1 MDYLENYRNIMKAL
15 PARFSEAEVDAE
27 RNASTVIKCANGE
40 IIETRSSDTTELFI
54 RVSDEKTGYAYTQ
67 DLEEEPIEVLLKGL
81 NNSNF
86 VQRQQKDKLNEST
99 VKRAEMVDDRSGR
112 PDLESMKLA
121 AEKLEKTVRESDGNI
136 SSVAIEICSDTHW
149 RNVINS
155 NGLDV
160 ESSMN
165 LYSVRAT
172 VMAEK
177 DGDQYDATFFQ
188 SVSDIGGLNV
198 DRFRERIAASLRNQ
212 YGATELRS
220 GVYPVLLDST
230 VVTNIMMTAWQ
241 MFSGM
246 KYNNGSSALSGKLGE
261 TIGSSAL
268 SITDSPSHELTGYHY
283 EFDCEG
289 TPSEKQRLVE
299 NGKLVGLMH
308 NISSA
313 TGLDTSSTGNA
324 GRYALL
330 SGSIPTDIIITP
342 KIFYIE
348 PGENSLE
355 VMEKEIDDGV
365 YITHSYDVFHSINI
379 GSGSFSIPCRGTVIK
394 NGKPGHNVTGLTIN
408 GRLTD
413 LFARVKA
420 AGNDLYIEEFL
431 RKSYCVGAPS
441 ILVERLQ
448 INGK

>member
-1 MDYLENYRNIMKAL
+1 
-15 PARFSEAEVDAE
+15 
-27 RNASTVIKCANGE
+27 
-40 IIETRSSDTTELFI
+40 
-54 RVSDEKTGYAYTQ
+54 
-67 DLEEEPIEVLLKGL
+67 
-81 NNSNF
+81 
-86 VQRQQKDKLNEST
+86 
-99 VKRAEMVDDRSGR
+99 
-112 PDLESMKLA
+112 
-121 AEKLEKTVRESDGNI
+121 
-136 SSVAIEICSDTHW
+136 
-149 RNVINS
+149 
-155 NGLDV
+155 
-160 ESSMN
+160 
-165 LYSVRAT
+165 
-172 VMAEK
+172 
-177 DGDQYDATFFQ
+177 
-188 SVSDIGGLNV
+188 
-198 DRFRERIAASLRNQ
+198 
-212 YGATELRS
+212 
-220 GVYPVLLDST
+220 
-230 VVTNIMMTAWQ
+230 MMTAWQ

-246 KYNNGSSALSGKLGE
+246 KYNNGSSAISGKLGE

-289 TPSEKQRLVE
+289 TPSERQRLVE
-299 NGKLVGLMH
+299 SGKLVGLMH

-355 VMEKEIDDGV
+355 KMIEETGDGI

-394 NGKPGHNVTGLTIN
+394 NGKPRHNITGLTIN

-413 LFARVKA
+413 LFAKVRA

-441 ILVERLQ
+441 LLVERLQ

>member
-1 MDYLENYRNIMKAL
+1 MKAL

-136 SSVAIEICSDTHW
+136 SSVAIEICLDTHW

-188 SVSDIGGLNV
+188 SVSDIGGLNL
-198 DRFRERIAASLRNQ
+198 DRFKEKIAASLRHQ

-261 TIGSSAL
+261 TIGSSTL
-268 SITDSPSHELTGYHY
+268 SIVDSPSHELAGYHY

-394 NGKPGHNVTGLTIN
+394 NGKPDHNVTGLTIN

>member
-1 MDYLENYRNIMKAL
+1 MDYLESYRSMMKAL

-27 RNASTVIKCANGE
+27 RSGSTVIKCANGE

-67 DLEEEPIEVLLKGL
+67 DLEEEPTEVLLRGL

-86 VQRQQKDKLNEST
+86 VQRRQKDKLNEST
-99 VKRAEMVDDRSGR
+99 VKRIAVVDDRSGR

-121 AEKLEKTVRESDGNI
+121 AEKLEKTLRDADDSI
-136 SSVAIEICSDTHW
+136 SSVAIEICSDTHS

-155 NGLDV
+155 LGLDV
-160 ESSMN
+160 ESTMN
-165 LYSVRAT
+165 LYCVRAT

-177 DGDQYDATFFQ
+177 DGNQYDATFFQ
-188 SVSDIGGLNV
+188 SVSDIGDLNL
-198 DRFRERIAASLRNQ
+198 DRLREKIAASLRHQ
-212 YGATELRS
+212 YNATELRS
-220 GVYPVLLDST
+220 GVYTVLLDST

-241 MFSGM
+241 LFSGL
-246 KYNNGSSALSGKLGE
+246 KYCEGSSALSGKLGQ
-261 TIGSSAL
+261 TIGSSCF
-268 SITDSPSHELTGYHY
+268 SVTDSPSHELTGYHY

-289 TPSEKQRLVE
+289 TPSRKEHLVDRGRLE
-299 NGKLVGLMH
+299 GLMH
-308 NISSA
+308 NITSA
-313 TGLDTSSTGNA
+313 DRLDTSSTGNA

-342 KIFYIE
+342 KIIHVE
-348 PGENSLE
+348 PGNESVASLLEE
-355 VMEKEIDDGV
+355 VGEGV

-379 GSGSFSIPCRGTVIK
+379 GSGGFSIPCRGTVIRK
-394 NGKPGHNVTGLTIN
+394 AREDYNVTGLTMS

-413 LFARVKA
+413 LFSRVRA

-441 ILVERLQ
+441 LLIEKLQ
-448 INGK
+448 INGR

>member
-1 MDYLENYRNIMKAL
+1 MKAL

-188 SVSDIGGLNV
+188 SVSDIGGLNL
-198 DRFRERIAASLRNQ
+198 DRFKERIAASLRNQ

-348 PGENSLE
+348 PGANSLE

>member
-1 MDYLENYRNIMKAL
+1 
-15 PARFSEAEVDAE
+15 
-27 RNASTVIKCANGE
+27 
-40 IIETRSSDTTELFI
+40 
-54 RVSDEKTGYAYTQ
+54 
-67 DLEEEPIEVLLKGL
+67 
-81 NNSNF
+81 
-86 VQRQQKDKLNEST
+86 
-99 VKRAEMVDDRSGR
+99 
-112 PDLESMKLA
+112 
-121 AEKLEKTVRESDGNI
+121 
-136 SSVAIEICSDTHW
+136 
-149 RNVINS
+149 
-155 NGLDV
+155 
-160 ESSMN
+160 MN

-289 TPSEKQRLVE
+289 TPSERQRLVE

-308 NISSA
+308 NIISA
-313 TGLDTSSTGNA
+313 YKLDTSSTGNA

-394 NGKPGHNVTGLTIN
+394 NGKPDHNVTGLTIN

>member
-67 DLEEEPIEVLLKGL
+67 DLEEEPIEVLLRGL

-86 VQRQQKDKLNEST
+86 VQRRQKDKLNEST
-99 VKRAEMVDDRSGR
+99 VKRTEMVNDRSGR

-121 AEKLEKTVRESDGNI
+121 AEKLEKTIRETDGNI
-136 SSVAIEICSDTHW
+136 SSVAIEICSDTHR

-188 SVSDIGGLNV
+188 SVSDTGGLNL
-198 DRFRERIAASLRNQ
+198 DRFRERIAASLRHQ

-261 TIGSSAL
+261 TIGSSVL

-289 TPSEKQRLVE
+289 TPSERQRLLE
-299 NGKLVGLMH
+299 SGKLVGLMH
-308 NISSA
+308 NITSA
-313 TGLDTSSTGNA
+313 YKLDTSSTGNA

-355 VMEKEIDDGV
+355 LVMNEIEDGV

-394 NGKPGHNVTGLTIN
+394 NGKPDHNVTGLTIN

>member
-1 MDYLENYRNIMKAL
+1 MKAL

-198 DRFRERIAASLRNQ
+198 DRFRERIAAGLRNQ

-308 NISSA
+308 NITSA
-313 TGLDTSSTGNA
+313 YRLDTSSTGNA

-355 VMEKEIDDGV
+355 LVMKEIEDGV

>member
-1 MDYLENYRNIMKAL
+1 MKAL
-15 PARFSEAEVDAE
+15 PARFSEAEVDVE
-27 RNASTVIKCANGE
+27 RNGSTVIKCANGE

-67 DLEEEPIEVLLKGL
+67 DLEEEPIEVLLRGL

-86 VQRQQKDKLNEST
+86 VQRRQKDKLNEST
-99 VKRAEMVDDRSGR
+99 VKRTAVVDDRSKG
-112 PDLESMKLA
+112 PDLGSMKLA
-121 AEKLEKTVRESDGNI
+121 AEKIEKTVREADGSI
-136 SSVAIEICSDTHW
+136 SSVAIEISSDTHS

-155 NGLDV
+155 HGLDV
-160 ESSMN
+160 ESTMN
-165 LYSVRAT
+165 LYCARAT

-188 SVSDIGGLNV
+188 SVSNIGELNL
-198 DRFRERIAASLRNQ
+198 DRFRERITASLRHQ
-212 YGATELRS
+212 YNAMELRS
-220 GVYPVLLDST
+220 GVYKVLLDST

-241 MFSGM
+241 VFSGM
-246 KYNNGSSALSGKLGE
+246 KYNNGSSALSGRLGE
-261 TIGSSAL
+261 TIGSSEL
-268 SITDSPSHELTGYHY
+268 NIVDSPTHEQTGYHY

-289 TPSEKQRLVE
+289 TPSEEQRLVE
-299 NGKLVGLMH
+299 RGKFVGLMH

-313 TGLDTSSTGNA
+313 AGLDSSSSGNA

-342 KIFYIE
+342 KIFYVE
-348 PGENSLE
+348 PGENSIE
-355 VMEKEIDDGV
+355 EMIEEMADGV

-379 GSGSFSIPCRGTVIK
+379 GSGGFSIPCRGTVIK
-394 NGKPGHNVTGLTIN
+394 NGKPDHNVTGLTIN

-441 ILVERLQ
+441 LLVERLQ

>member
-1 MDYLENYRNIMKAL
+1 MKAL

-67 DLEEEPIEVLLKGL
+67 DLEEEPIEVLLRGL

-86 VQRQQKDKLNEST
+86 VQRRQKDKLNEST
-99 VKRAEMVDDRSGR
+99 VKRTEMVNDRSGR

-121 AEKLEKTVRESDGNI
+121 AEKLEKTIRETDGNI
-136 SSVAIEICSDTHW
+136 SSVAIEICSDTHR

-188 SVSDIGGLNV
+188 SVSDTGGLNL
-198 DRFRERIAASLRNQ
+198 DRFRERIAASLRHQ

-261 TIGSSAL
+261 TIGSSVL

-289 TPSEKQRLVE
+289 TPSEKQRLLE
-299 NGKLVGLMH
+299 SGKLVGLMH
-308 NISSA
+308 NITSA
-313 TGLDTSSTGNA
+313 YRLDTSSTGNA

-355 VMEKEIDDGV
+355 LVMNEIEDGV

-394 NGKPGHNVTGLTIN
+394 NGKPDHNATGLTIN

>member
-67 DLEEEPIEVLLKGL
+67 DLEEEPIEVLLRGL

-86 VQRQQKDKLNEST
+86 VQPRQKDKLNEST
-99 VKRAEMVDDRSGR
+99 VKRAEMVNDRSGR

-121 AEKLEKTVRESDGNI
+121 AEKLEKTVRETDGNI
-136 SSVAIEICSDTHW
+136 SSVAIEICSDTHR

-155 NGLDV
+155 SGLDV

-198 DRFRERIAASLRNQ
+198 DRFRERIAASLRHQ

-230 VVTNIMMTAWQ
+230 VATNIMMTAWQ

-268 SITDSPSHELTGYHY
+268 SITDLPSHELTGYHY

-289 TPSEKQRLVE
+289 TPSERQRLLE
-299 NGKLVGLMH
+299 SGKLVGLMH
-308 NISSA
+308 NITSA
-313 TGLDTSSTGNA
+313 YKLDTSSTGNA

-355 VMEKEIDDGV
+355 LVMNEIEDGV

-394 NGKPGHNVTGLTIN
+394 NGKPDHNVTGLTIN